1 MKFLI
6 TIDKPLIHEYHLQ
19 YLIEHPKCRTLPF
32 AKPKT
37 INVFNK
43 DGSPK
48 LTRGGKQKTKKIS
61 IPKKEYVMGDC
72 LYGVMSL
79 NEVLIIPSRMTMNAK
94 KDKYGKLGEWIAAK
108 YNLTDL
114 NVSNSL
120 MEWRVF
126 GETKANRDLDNI
138 SAGIKFL
145 NDGLAVKS
153 HFYIDD
159 NYNHINPL
167 LIVGDYD
174 KENPRTEIRI
184 SVFEDK
190 LKDVYEK
197 MRIHAENFK
206 EGDN

>member
-1 MKFLI
+1 
-6 TIDKPLIHEYHLQ
+6 LQ
-19 YLIEHPKCRTLPF
+19 YLLEHPKCRTLPF
-32 AKPKT
+32 ARLETVK
-37 INVFNK
+37 VFNK

-48 LTRGGKQKTKKIS
+48 LTKGKKQVTKKAS
-61 IPKKEYVMGDC
+61 INKKDYVMKDC

-94 KDKYGKLGEWIAAK
+94 KEKYGKLGEWIAAK

-114 NVSNSL
+114 NISNSL

-153 HFYIDD
+153 HFYVDD

-167 LIVGDYD
+167 IIVGDID
-174 KENPRTEIRI
+174 KEHPRTEIRI
-184 SVFEDK
+184 SVFDDE

-206 EGDN
+206 EGAA